1 MSSRQTLLKLDRI
14 LFFGIITALW
24 RVVEHL
30 TMSTIVD
37 NRRLAIF
44 ADNMGLFFI
53 DLRAIPFFLT
63 SPPLLVE

>member
-44 ADNMGLFFI
+44 ADNMGLFSLI
-53 DLRAIPFFLT
+53 
-63 SPPLLVE
+63 